1 MAEQGGEERS
11 LEPSARKLEKA
22 REDGRFPQSRDLSF
36 LLMLLTVA
44 LLVPLAGP
52 RMVQVTRLMITEAL
66 HWSAQDAPMA
76 HLARWAGGP
85 LVDFGLW
92 LGGLLVLVLLVGA
105 LGPLALARF
114 QLVFAFKVDFA
125 RLDPVAGLGRMVS
138 GRNLFALAKGVVVTL
153 LVLGVGTAY
162 FLLQRDGL
170 MLSPGAAVAAAVARM
185 LGVLGQGLLWLMAVV
200 LVVAAVDAAFQ
211 WLSFRREMRMTLQEM
226 KDESK
231 ESEGSPEMRA
241 RIRNMQRNV
250 SRRRMMAAVEQA
262 DVVVVNPTHYAVA
275 LRYDTDRMDAPM
287 VIAKG
292 TDEVALR
299 IRAVAGSCDIP
310 IAESPALARWLSAH
324 VELGAPVPAGI
335 YGVVAQLLA
344 WAYAI
349 RTGTD
354 RQVRL
359 PALDDDL
366 PAAP

>member
-36 LLMLLTVA
+36 LLMLLAVA
-44 LLVPLAGP
+44 LLAVLAGP
-52 RMVQVTRLMITEAL
+52 RLVQVTSRLVTEAL
-66 HWSAQDAPMA
+66 RWSPQDAPLV
-76 HLARWAGGP
+76 HLARWASGP
-85 LVDFGLW
+85 LVDFVLW
-92 LGGLLVLVLLVGA
+92 LGGLLAVALLVGA

-114 QLVFAFKVDFA
+114 QPVLAFKVDFG
-125 RLDPVAGLGRMVS
+125 RLDPVAGLGRMFS
-138 GRNLFALAKGVVVTL
+138 GRNLFALAKGVVVTV
-153 LVLGVGTAY
+153 LVLGFGVGY

-170 MLSPGAAVAAAVARM
+170 MLSPGAAVTAAVQRM
-185 LGVLGQGLLWLMAVV
+185 LQVLGVGLLWLLAVV
-200 LVVAAVDAAFQ
+200 LLVAVVDAAFQ
-211 WLSFRREMRMTLQEM
+211 WLSFRREMRMTLQET

-275 LRYDTDRMDAPM
+275 LRYDTERMDAPM

-299 IRAVAGSCDIP
+299 IRALAGSHDIP
-310 IAESPALARWLSAH
+310 VAESPALARWLSAH
-324 VELGAPVPAGI
+324 VELGAPVPPGV
-335 YGVVAQLLA
+335 YSVVAQLLA

-359 PALDDDL
+359 PELDADL